1 MVETKIAEARRTL
14 SFLRPKQ
21 WAACA
26 FTLVLGLASV
36 PHIARA
42 DSVGGFWSDYLTNAS
57 RCEDSLNDTAS
68 EGARCLFGNGPGA
81 CAGAKPAPWRHIRK
95 GGVFGQHFQV
105 AGNLDYSP
113 VSGKFGILGDVDM
126 VLPFAGAGLPVS
138 RQGVS
143 SFFFQQGVTRSWE
156 GSGSGLVRN
165 DMRHGVVHRFR
176 LSSTPGADI
185 LGVSAFHLFNAE
197 RGHRVL
203 APGLDYAGRW
213 GAGSLRYFVPATG
226 WRRGSSG
233 YEERALEGLELG
245 MRLDLTTT
253 LRLNTV
259 GYRWRAED
267 GSNRWDTGARMDLDW
282 RPHPWLKL
290 GAGYDGIGS
299 GKGSSSFQVALHF
312 PIGGPPE
319 RPAWKGLGVAAD
331 HSPPTAEDLW
341 RPIEDIGPIRVA
353 KRQSASALVGKARVR
368 FLQDAVGSGEAV
380 RLKVLL
386 PAVAP
391 EDIRVV
397 VRLVP
402 GDGENPAVAG
412 EDFVDEPVETTI
424 RKGTASNTV
433 SITLLRND
441 NMEQPR
447 SLSATVSLAS

>member
-1 MVETKIAEARRTL
+1 MTESEITEVRRTL
-14 SFLRPKQ
+14 PCSRFIRR
-21 WAACA
+21 AVCA
-26 FTLVLGLASV
+26 FTLVVVLCITPS
-36 PHIARA
+36 IARA
-42 DSVGGFWSDYLTNAS
+42 DSVGGFWNDYLIHAS
-57 RCEDSLNDTAS
+57 SCEDALNDTVS
-68 EGARCLFGNGPGA
+68 KGTRCLFGNGLKLMLDESLRLGDA
-81 CAGAKPAPWRHIRK
+81 YGKTM
-95 GGVFGQHFQV
+95 FGRHFQV
-105 AGNLDYSP
+105 AGNLTYSP
-113 VSGKFGILGDVDM
+113 VPGRVGIEGDIDM
-126 VLPFAGAGLPVS
+126 VLPFAGATLPVS
-138 RQGVS
+138 PQRVS
-143 SFFFQQGVTRSWE
+143 AFFFQQGVTRSWD
-156 GSGSGLVRN
+156 GSGSGLFRN
-165 DMRHGVVHRFR
+165 DLRHGMVHRLR
-176 LSSTPGADI
+176 ISGAPGADI
-185 LGVSAFHLFNAE
+185 FGISAFHLFNAE

-203 APGLDYAGRW
+203 VPGLDYTGRW
-213 GAGSLRYFVPATG
+213 GIGSFRYYVPATG
-226 WRRGSSG
+226 WRPGSSG

-245 MRLDLTTT
+245 MRFDLTTT

-267 GSNRWDTGARMDLDW
+267 GSNQWNAGARVDLDW
-282 RPHPWLKL
+282 RPHPWLKF
-290 GAGYDGIGS
+290 GAGYDGIGR
-299 GKGSSSFQVALHF
+299 GKGSSSFQVALHLPF
-312 PIGGPPE
+312 GGPPE

-402 GDGENPAVAG
+402 GDGENPVVAG

-424 RKGTASNTV
+424 RKGTASSTV

-447 SLSATVSLAS
+447 SLGATVSMAS